1 MEILQLRYFLE
12 LANRQH
18 VSKTAEYLH
27 ISQPSLSSTIKKLE
41 DELGVPLFIRSGRGI
56 VLSDYGKVYR
66 DYAEDALLALENGR
80 NVMKE
85 MRGERENTFKLGM
98 LSPYV
103 WGDLLSAFMKEY
115 PKIKISRYSY
125 EGNTYISGLLDNKID
140 LYIGGINVTN
150 DPRLHYDTLYVDQM
164 VLLVNKKNPL
174 YKLNE
179 VDLRF
184 CENENYINLGEDTNL
199 QQFIDT
205 LYAAANF
212 KPNVIMECDYTLRDQ
227 MVIDNYGV
235 SVTTKKATDQ
245 LKSREVRAVRIVYP
259 PYKRRLGLVWRK
271 NMYLTYAQRK
281 FIEFADNYY
290 KG

>member
-27 ISQPSLSSTIKKLE
+27 ISQPSLSSTIKKME
-41 DELGVPLFIRSGRGI
+41 DELGVPLFIRNGRGI

-66 DYAEDALLALENGR
+66 DYAEDALLALDNGR
-80 NVMKE
+80 SVLKE
-85 MRGERENTFKLGM
+85 MHGERETTFKLGM

-103 WGDLLSAFMKEY
+103 WADLISAFEKKY
-115 PKIKISRYSY
+115 PEINISRYSY
-125 EGNTYISGLLDNKID
+125 EGNLYVSGLLDNKID
-140 LYIGGINVTN
+140 LYLGGINVTN

-164 VLLVNKKNPL
+164 VLLVNRKNPL
-174 YKLNE
+174 SRLKE

-184 CENENYINLGEDTNL
+184 CENENYVNLGEDTNL

-227 MVIDNYGV
+227 MVIDNHGV
-235 SVTTKKATDQ
+235 SITTKKATDQ
-245 LKSREVRAVRIVYP
+245 LRSREVKAVKIVYP

-271 NMYLTYAQRK
+271 KAYLTYAQKK
-281 FIEFADNYY
+281 FIEFADKYY

>member
-27 ISQPSLSSTIKKLE
+27 ISQPSLSSTIKKME
-41 DELGVPLFIRSGRGI
+41 DELGVPLFIRNGRGI

-66 DYAEDALLALENGR
+66 DYAEDALLALDNGR
-80 NVMKE
+80 SVLKE
-85 MRGERENTFKLGM
+85 MHGERETTFKLGM

-103 WGDLLSAFMKEY
+103 WADLISAFEKKY
-115 PKIKISRYSY
+115 PEINISRYSY
-125 EGNTYISGLLDNKID
+125 EGNLYVSGLLDNKID
-140 LYIGGINVTN
+140 LYLGGINVTN

-164 VLLVNKKNPL
+164 VLLVNRKNPL
-174 YKLNE
+174 YKLKE

-227 MVIDNYGV
+227 MVIDNHGV
-235 SVTTKKATDQ
+235 SITTKKATDQ
-245 LKSREVRAVRIVYP
+245 LKSREVKAVKIVYP

-271 NMYLTYAQRK
+271 KAYLTYAQKK
-281 FIEFADNYY
+281 FIEFADKYY

>member
-27 ISQPSLSSTIKKLE
+27 ISQPSLSSTIKKME
-41 DELGVPLFIRSGRGI
+41 DELGVPLFIRNGRGI

-66 DYAEDALLALENGR
+66 EYAEDALLALDNGR
-80 NVMKE
+80 TIMKE
-85 MRGERENTFKLGM
+85 MRGERETTFKLGM

-103 WGDLLSAFMKEY
+103 WADLISAFEKKY
-115 PKIKISRYSY
+115 PEININRYSY
-125 EGNTYISGLLDNKID
+125 EGNMYISGLLDNRID

-174 YKLNE
+174 SKLKE
-179 VDLRF
+179 VDLRI
-184 CENENYINLGEDTNL
+184 CENESYINLGEDTNL

-205 LYAAANF
+205 LYNAANF

-227 MVIDNYGV
+227 MVIDNHGV
-235 SVTTKKATDQ
+235 SITTKKATDQ
-245 LKSREVRAVRIVYP
+245 LKSREVRAVKIVYP

-271 NMYLTYAQRK
+271 KAYQTYAQKK
-281 FIEFADNYY
+281 FIEFADNFY

>member
-27 ISQPSLSSTIKKLE
+27 ISQPSLSSTIKKME
-41 DELGVPLFIRSGRGI
+41 DELGVPLFIRNGRGI

-66 DYAEDALLALENGR
+66 DYAEDALLALDNGR
-80 NVMKE
+80 SVLKE
-85 MRGERENTFKLGM
+85 MHGERETTFKLGM

-103 WGDLLSAFMKEY
+103 WADLISAFEKKY
-115 PKIKISRYSY
+115 PEINISRYSY
-125 EGNTYISGLLDNKID
+125 EGNLYVSGLLDNKID
-140 LYIGGINVTN
+140 LYLGGINVTN

-164 VLLVNKKNPL
+164 VLLVNRKNPL
-174 YKLNE
+174 SRLKE

-227 MVIDNYGV
+227 MVIDNHGV
-235 SVTTKKATDQ
+235 SITTKKATDQ
-245 LKSREVRAVRIVYP
+245 LRSREVKAVKIVYP

-271 NMYLTYAQRK
+271 KAYLTYAQKK
-281 FIEFADNYY
+281 FIEFADKYY

>member
-27 ISQPSLSSTIKKLE
+27 ISQPSLSSTIKKME
-41 DELGVPLFIRSGRGI
+41 DELGVPLFIRNGRGI

-66 DYAEDALLALENGR
+66 DYAEDALLALDNGR
-80 NVMKE
+80 SVLKE
-85 MRGERENTFKLGM
+85 MHGERETTFKLGM

-103 WGDLLSAFMKEY
+103 WADLISAFEKKY
-115 PKIKISRYSY
+115 PEINISRYSY
-125 EGNTYISGLLDNKID
+125 EGNLYVSGLLDNKID
-140 LYIGGINVTN
+140 LYLGGINVTN

-164 VLLVNKKNPL
+164 VLLVNRKNPL
-174 YKLNE
+174 SRLKE

-184 CENENYINLGEDTNL
+184 CENENYVNLGEDTNL

-227 MVIDNYGV
+227 MVIDNHGV
-235 SVTTKKATDQ
+235 SITTKKATDQ
-245 LKSREVRAVRIVYP
+245 LKSREVKAVKIVYP

-271 NMYLTYAQRK
+271 KAYLTYAQKK
-281 FIEFADNYY
+281 FIEFADKYY

>member
-27 ISQPSLSSTIKKLE
+27 ISQPSLSSTIKKME
-41 DELGVPLFIRSGRGI
+41 DELGVPLFIRNGRGI
-56 VLSDYGKVYR
+56 VLSEYGKVYR
-66 DYAEDALLALENGR
+66 EYAEDALLALDNGR
-80 NVMKE
+80 SVLKE
-85 MRGERENTFKLGM
+85 MHGERETTFKLGM

-103 WGDLLSAFMKEY
+103 WADLISAFEKKY
-115 PKIKISRYSY
+115 PEINISRYSY
-125 EGNTYISGLLDNKID
+125 EGNLYVSGLLDNKID
-140 LYIGGINVTN
+140 LYLGGINVTN

-164 VLLVNKKNPL
+164 VLLVNRKNPL
-174 YKLNE
+174 YKLKE

-227 MVIDNYGV
+227 MVIDNHGV
-235 SVTTKKATDQ
+235 SITTKKATDQ
-245 LKSREVRAVRIVYP
+245 LKSREVKAVKIVYP

-271 NMYLTYAQRK
+271 KAYLTYAQKK
-281 FIEFADNYY
+281 FIEFADKYY